1 MSDGVGAFLGY
12 PPRVACATLSSRKA
26 LCFPHHARTGRW
38 PSTERHE
45 RAARARSANV
55 QSVRQLLGAGS
66 VSSQTL
72 VGPPV
77 PAALRADAAI
87 GPRVSVWPLSTGF
100 TPVPTRDTR
109 DAVVL
114 AEVWPGV
121 IGLESERHPVRDA
134 AQGARPGPPPRVAR
148 SRECAGCMVRTGC
161 SMRMFSSG
169 RGVRKVGSWAFP

>member
-134 AQGARPGPPPRVAR
+134 AQVLGLAHHLVSLDRESALGAWFAPGAR
-148 SRECAGCMVRTGC
+148 CGC
-161 SMRMFSSG
+161 SRAG
-169 RGVRKVGSWAFP
+169 GA